1 MDDDFLAGLGY
12 NGVTAR
18 LKRLSDAFLY
28 QTKEFY
34 TQQAA
39 GIEPNWHM
47 IFVLLEEHEQM
58 TVTEMA
64 GRLGLSHPAL
74 VKLTKKMKRKGY
86 LTSVRDKA
94 DKRQNYLRLSD
105 RAREELPV
113 LHRYWSASEEALADL
128 MNNSRELLDQL
139 AIVEKN
145 LAERDFS
152 QRVTDNLD
160 A

>member
-1 MDDDFLAGLGY
+1 MEEDFLSEMGY

-18 LKRLSDAFLY
+18 LKRLSDTFLY

-34 TQQAA
+34 TRHEA

-86 LTSVRDKA
+86 LTSLRDKA
-94 DKRQNYLRLSD
+94 DKRQYYLRLSD
-105 RAREELPV
+105 RAHEELPE
-113 LHRYWSASEEALADL
+113 LHRYWRASEEALADL
-128 MNNSRELLDQL
+128 MNNSRQLLDQL

-152 QRVTDNLD
+152 QRVTDNLTE
-160 A
+160 

>member
-1 MDDDFLAGLGY
+1 MEADALAEMGF

-34 TQQAA
+34 TGQGA

-47 IFVLLEEHEQM
+47 IFVLLEEHDQL

-86 LTSVRDKA
+86 IVSVQDRE
-94 DKRQNYLRLSD
+94 DKRQYQLRLSD
-105 RAREELPV
+105 KAREELPL
-113 LHRYWSASEEALADL
+113 LHEYWAASERALADL
-128 MNNSRELLDQL
+128 MNDSRELLRQL
-139 AIVEKN
+139 SVVEKN
-145 LAERDFS
+145 LTEKDFAA
-152 QRVTDNLD
+152 RVREHLT
-160 A
+160 

>member
-1 MDDDFLAGLGY
+1 MEEDALAEMGY

-34 TQQAA
+34 TRQGA

-47 IFVLLEEHEQM
+47 IFVLLEEHEQL

-64 GRLGLSHPAL
+64 TRLGLSHPAL

-86 LTSVRDKA
+86 IISVQDRN
-94 DKRQNYLRLSD
+94 DKRQYQLRLSD
-105 RAREELPV
+105 KAVAELPV
-113 LHRYWSASEEALADL
+113 LHQYWTASEQALADL
-128 MNNSRELLDQL
+128 MDNSRELLHQL
-139 AIVEKN
+139 SIVEKN
-145 LAERDFS
+145 LAQKDFTERVMD
-152 QRVTDNLD
+152 RLR
-160 A
+160 